1 MVALLARQ
9 LEGHRV
15 QEIAQPDAESVVL
28 GTYGQVDPE
37 DAGREGAGRQF
48 LLLTCHLETAR
59 ISLLDRM
66 PKALAK
72 PPRFTQYLRAHV
84 KGATL
89 TGFETAAEDRIVRL
103 TLSTRDGPRTLLLS
117 LMGRR
122 TNVYLLDEGDRL
134 LATLRRLEATR
145 PELEL
150 GKPWRPPG
158 SRAPIHGED
167 RFSSVPDEELLAA
180 VEARFGT
187 ADARSVASGLHK
199 QIDHALRKDQRR
211 LSRKLEKI
219 EREMKAARE
228 SIELAHH
235 GELLKTQLGRI
246 EPGQSEIEVADPE
259 TGENVSIA
267 LDPARSPSENLD
279 RIFKRYQKAV
289 RRLSKGGAQED
300 SVRAAYSELQSL
312 KKDFDALDDAEAS
325 LRNFA
330 ERPHVAPI
338 LKRYAPRPMTPTG
351 RVQKQDPGEVRLGK
365 LSVPRRLAPRRYK
378 TAGDLEIWVGRSDAA
393 NDHLTTRLARGKDLF
408 FHLDGAPGSH
418 VILRT
423 EGKSDPPSDAVLDAC
438 ELAVHFSKFKTATRA
453 DVHVVPIKNVR
464 KPKGAKPGLVIVHGG
479 KNIHLRRNEARLTR
493 ILEAQVDND

>member
-1 MVALLARQ
+1 MVASLARQ
-9 LEGHRV
+9 LEGHRI
-15 QEIAQPDAESVVL
+15 QEIAQPDAQSVVL
-28 GTYGQVDPE
+28 GTYGHMDPD
-37 DAGREGAGRQF
+37 DARRQF
-48 LLLTCHLETAR
+48 LLLTCHPQTAR
-59 ISLLDRM
+59 ISQVERM

-72 PPRFTQYLRAHV
+72 PPHFTQYLRAHV

-89 TGFETAAEDRIVRL
+89 TGFDTAAGDRIVRL
-103 TLSTRDGPRTLLLS
+103 ALSTSDGLRTLLIS

-134 LATLRRLEATR
+134 LVTLRPLEATR

-150 GKPWRPPG
+150 GRPWRPPG
-158 SRAPIHGED
+158 SHAPLHGDD

-180 VEARFGT
+180 VEARFG
-187 ADARSVASGLHK
+187 AVDAKSLASGLHK
-199 QIDHALRKDQRR
+199 QIDHALRKHQRR

-219 EREMKAARE
+219 EREMKAAQE
-228 SIELAHH
+228 SIELARH

-246 EPGQSEIEVADPE
+246 ERGQTEIEVADPE
-259 TGENVSIA
+259 TGENISIA

-289 RRLSKGGAQED
+289 RRLTKGGAQED
-300 SVRAAYSELQSL
+300 AVRAAYAQAQSL
-312 KKDFDALDDAEAS
+312 KRDFDARDDAEAS
-325 LRNFA
+325 LRNFS
-330 ERPHVAPI
+330 ERPDVAPI
-338 LKRYAPRPMTPTG
+338 LKRYAPRPPTPTG

-393 NDHLTTRLARGKDLF
+393 NDHLTTQLARGKDLF

-438 ELAVHFSKFKTATRA
+438 ELAVHFSKFKRTTRA

-464 KPKGAKPGLVIVHGG
+464 KPRGAKPGLVMVHGG
-479 KNIHLRRNEARLTR
+479 KNIHLRRDEARLTR
-493 ILEAQVDND
+493 ILEAQVGYD